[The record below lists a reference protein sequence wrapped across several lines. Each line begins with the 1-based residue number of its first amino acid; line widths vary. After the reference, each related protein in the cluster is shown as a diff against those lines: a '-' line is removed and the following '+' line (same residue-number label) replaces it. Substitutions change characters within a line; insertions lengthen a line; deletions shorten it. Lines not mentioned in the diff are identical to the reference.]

1 MSDIQWQKIA
11 EDFSKI
17 DDARIRVVF
26 PEVVKVLKAYR
37 CAKILDFGCG
47 DAGFGNIAL
56 SEGIGVVDMYDPS
69 EAMRSLA
76 RTTARAWVGR
86 ARVFDTIT
94 DVRRSS
100 YDAVVWNAVWM
111 CLQSRSQCISAL
123 TNSVAVLRSGGMFL
137 ASVSHPGFL
146 DREFSTYR
154 TSFKVENYFRE
165 GGEYE
170 VTMFD
175 KQSTLKFIDFH
186 WSLGEMVRQ
195 MREVRLQLCEIIE
208 IGDRCAADVSN
219 GVPWLLFVAQSS
231 PTILSVC
238 AEAIQ
243 S

>member
-1 MSDIQWQKIA
+1 MSDTQWQKIA
-11 EDFSKI
+11 RQFSEM

-26 PEVVKVLKAYR
+26 PVVAKVLKAYR
-37 CAKILDFGCG
+37 CTKILDFGCG
-47 DAGFGNIAL
+47 DAGFGNLAL

-76 RTTARAWVGR
+76 RTTTGAWAGR
-86 ARVFDTIT
+86 TRVFDTIT
-94 DVRRSS
+94 DIGLSS

-111 CLQSRSQCISAL
+111 CLGSRSQCISAL
-123 TNSVAVLRSGGMFL
+123 TDSVAVLRSGGMFL

-175 KQSTLKFIDFH
+175 KQSVLQFIDFH

-208 IGDRCAADVSN
+208 IGDRCVDDVSN

-231 PTILSVC
+231 PTRLSLS
-238 AEAIQ
+238 ADAI
-243 S
+243 